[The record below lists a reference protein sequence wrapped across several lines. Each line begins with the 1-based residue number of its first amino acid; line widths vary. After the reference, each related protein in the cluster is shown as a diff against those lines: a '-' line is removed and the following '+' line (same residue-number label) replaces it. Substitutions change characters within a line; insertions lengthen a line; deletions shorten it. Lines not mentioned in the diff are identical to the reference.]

1 MIRRPPRSTRK
12 ESSAA
17 SDVYKRQPLKMDAEF
32 RVKSVESTG
41 DKVPSAIFKI
51 EKVAPKLI
59 RHTKQNARPSR
70 FSARFKKL
78 QESKINEGGIKRR
91 LRKIDNVRNS
101 AMRKKEQ
108 EVAARKRPKKKHRSY
123 YKNTKRASERH
134 KKNLMPF
141 TEQRL
146 AASAKANPKVE
157 PMVAATLN
165 NTENLPIIVRPIFKF
180 LRMKQCIY
188 YTNIPFLLTCI

>member
-1 MIRRPPRSTRK
+1 
-12 ESSAA
+12 
-17 SDVYKRQPLKMDAEF
+17 MDAEF

-108 EVAARKRPKKKHRSY
+108 EVAARKRPKKKAQELLQKYQKS
-123 YKNTKRASERH
+123 
-134 KKNLMPF
+134 
-141 TEQRL
+141 
-146 AASAKANPKVE
+146 
-157 PMVAATLN
+157 
-165 NTENLPIIVRPIFKF
+165 VR
-180 LRMKQCIY
+180 
-188 YTNIPFLLTCI
+188 TT